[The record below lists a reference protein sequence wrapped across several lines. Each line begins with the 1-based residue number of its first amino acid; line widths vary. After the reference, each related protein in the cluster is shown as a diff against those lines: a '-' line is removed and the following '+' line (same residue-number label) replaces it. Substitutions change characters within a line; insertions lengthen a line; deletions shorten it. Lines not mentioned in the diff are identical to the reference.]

1 MQTRRFL
8 DVDSRG
14 RVSLA
19 KFGYKNTQL
28 LAIQDEDG
36 TITLEEVVP
45 LTRAE
50 LEHFTDPAAIEALQ
64 RAWTQAATG
73 KARPFTPTGEEPG

>member
-14 RVSLA
+14 RISLA
-19 KFGYKNTQL
+19 KFGYRDTQL
-28 LAIQDEDG
+28 LAIQQDDG

-50 LEHFTDPAAIEALQ
+50 LEHFTDPKSIEALQ
-64 RAWTQAATG
+64 RAWDQAG
-73 KARPFTPTGEEPG
+73 KGETKPFKPKK